1 MTAKSQ
7 IQVHNR
13 FFLKETTKISQTI
26 DFLVTMTNAII
37 SSLARTDLHI
47 IPPRYLSRST
57 YQALQVHL
65 RRTSPSITY
74 LTSFEAYQELND
86 KNASRTLK
94 VAFGR
99 MLLSVKGMSAER
111 VSAILDIWETPLE
124 LWEAVKARKAEAAVL
139 EKGSGSVSVS
149 VSGDKVRSNAKKIKV
164 RGPELFFADTVK
176 GEGRRKI
183 GDALSKEVSHMA
195 MYEDTLR
202 LTFKLYRALTGGR
215 E

>member
-13 FFLKETTKISQTI
+13 FFLKETTKITQTI
-26 DFLVTMTNAII
+26 DFLVTMTNAIK
-37 SSLARTDLHI
+37 SSLATIDLHV

-57 YQALQVHL
+57 FQALQAHL
-65 RRTSPSITY
+65 RRTSPQHTY

-111 VSAILDIWETPLE
+111 VSAILDIWETPRE
-124 LWEAVKARKAEAAVL
+124 MWEAVKARKAAYTATTEMDVGT
-139 EKGSGSVSVS
+139 EVTGVK
-149 VSGDKVRSNAKKIKV
+149 AKKVKV
-164 RGPELFFADTVK
+164 RGPDLFFADTVK

-183 GDALSKEVSHMA
+183 GDALSKEVCPTHSDHH
-195 MYEDTLR
+195 EE
-202 LTFKLYRALTGGR
+202 G
-215 E
+215 

>member
-26 DFLVTMTNAII
+26 DFLVTMTNAIK
-37 SSLARTDLHI
+37 SSLATTDLHI

-65 RRTSPSITY
+65 RQTSPSITY

-124 LWEAVKARKAEAAVL
+124 MWEAVKARKAAAAAAVAL
-139 EKGSGSVSVS
+139 ESETGSGSVSGV
-149 VSGDKVRSNAKKIKV
+149 VAGDKVRSNAKKIKV

-183 GDALSKEVSHMA
+183 GDALSKEVSRSLCLA
-195 MYEDTLR
+195 VYW
-202 LTFKLYRALTGGR
+202 KLVCG
-215 E
+215 